1 MSRLRW
7 HLVFAALAGVALRL
21 FFVLY
26 FSTDAGDTPV
36 YEDLATNWLK
46 HGTYAL
52 LLDGRL
58 IPADAR
64 VPGYPAFLVMIYALT
79 GRVGAAAR
87 LWVMLVQVIVDL
99 GTCLLTAAL
108 AAVLAPKEVRRRAAL
123 IALWFAATC
132 PFLANYCGVPL
143 TEVLATFFTTA
154 ALLCFAKSVCAVPS
168 GALQAGSLHG
178 KTDFLGAIL
187 AGLATLIRP
196 ESALV
201 LATFLLVLAWQ
212 ERRPSQWKSL
222 MVRGAALGCLAV
234 IPLLPWAARNAIT
247 LYKVQF
253 LASRYAELPGQDVPA
268 GFIAWEK
275 TWLFRLRDVYLVS
288 WKLETA
294 PIAMEDIPPYAFDSP
309 EERERVAALL
319 AKHNTS
325 LELTEDLDGGFE
337 QLARERTSRR
347 PLRTYLWVPC
357 ARMFTMWFTPR
368 TEVMPISGHLWPLRA
383 SWEDDPVDFSVTVG
397 LIVLNIVYV
406 GLAITGAWRL
416 WRAPPAINP
425 GAKMALALIILFV
438 LVRTAFLTTIETP
451 EPRYVIEC
459 FPAVLALAAQT
470 WTRQRSS
477 SGSG

>member
-7 HLVFAALAGVALRL
+7 HLVFAALAGLAVRL
-21 FFVLY
+21 LFVLY

-52 LLDGRL
+52 LVGGRL
-58 IPADAR
+58 IPADVR
-64 VPGYPAFLVMIYALT
+64 VPGYPAFLAMLYALT

-108 AAVLAPKEVRRRAAL
+108 AAVLAPKEVRRRVAL

-154 ALLCFAKSVCAVPS
+154 ALLCFAKSVCAVSS
-168 GALQAGSLHG
+168 GALQAGSLPW
-178 KTDFLGAIL
+178 KTDF
-187 AGLATLIRP
+187 
-196 ESALV
+196 
-201 LATFLLVLAWQ
+201 
-212 ERRPSQWKSL
+212 
-222 MVRGAALGCLAV
+222 LAV

-247 LYKVQF
+247 LHKVQF
-253 LASRYAELPGQDVPA
+253 LASRHAELPGENVPA

-275 TWLFRLRDVYLVS
+275 TWLFRLRDVYLVF

-325 LELTEDLDGGFE
+325 LELTEDLDGGFA
-337 QLARERTSRR
+337 QLARERTARR
-347 PLRTYLWVPC
+347 PLRTYLWVPG
-357 ARMFTMWFTPR
+357 ARILPIWFSPPAG
-368 TEVMPISGHLWPLRA
+368 VVPISGHLWPLRA

-397 LIVLNIVYV
+397 LLVLNIVYV
-406 GLAITGAWRL
+406 GLALAGAWGL
-416 WRAPPAINP
+416 WRAPPATNP
-425 GAKMALALIILFV
+425 GAKMALGLIILFV

-477 SGSG
+477 TGSG

>member
-7 HLVFAALAGVALRL
+7 HLVFAALAGIAVRL
-21 FFVLY
+21 LFVLY

-52 LLDGRL
+52 LVDGRL

-87 LWVMLVQVIVDL
+87 LWVMLVQVVVDL

-108 AAVLAPKEVRRRAAL
+108 AAVLAPEEVRRRVAL

-154 ALLCFAKSVCAVPS
+154 ALLCLASSAR
-168 GALQAGSLHG
+168 GSFGSWLLIKG
-178 KTDFLGAIL
+178 VIFRAEFLGAIL
-187 AGLATLIRP
+187 VGVASLIRP

-201 LATFLLVLAWQ
+201 LAAFLLVLAWQ

-247 LYKVQF
+247 LHKVQF

-294 PIAMEDIPPYAFDSP
+294 PIAMEDIPPYAFDSH

-319 AKHNTS
+319 AKHNKS
-325 LELTEDLDGGFE
+325 LELTEDLDDGFA
-337 QLARERTSRR
+337 QLARERTARR

-357 ARMFTMWFTPR
+357 ARVFTMWFTPR

-383 SWEDDPVDFSVTVG
+383 SWEDDAVDFSVTVG
-397 LIVLNIVYV
+397 LLVLNIVYV
-406 GLAITGAWRL
+406 GLAIAGAWRL
-416 WRAPPAINP
+416 WRAPPAIKS

-477 SGSG
+477 TGSG

>member
-7 HLVFAALAGVALRL
+7 HLVFAALAGIALRL

-87 LWVMLVQVIVDL
+87 LWVMLGQVIVDL
-99 GTCLLTAAL
+99 GTCLLTTAL

-168 GALQAGSLHG
+168 GALQAGSLDG

-201 LATFLLVLAWQ
+201 LAAFLLVSSWQ

-234 IPLLPWAARNAIT
+234 IPLLPWAARNVIT
-247 LYKVQF
+247 LHKVQF
-253 LASRYAELPGQDVPA
+253 LASRYAELPGENVPA

-275 TWLFRLRDVYLVS
+275 TWLFRLRDVYLVF

-294 PIAMEDIPPYAFDSP
+294 PISVEDIPPYAFDSP

-325 LELTEDLDGGFE
+325 LELTDDLDGGFA
-337 QLARERTSRR
+337 QLARERTARR
-347 PLRTYLWVPC
+347 PLRTYLWLPG
-357 ARMFTMWFTPR
+357 ARIFTMWFTPR
-368 TEVMPISGHLWPLRA
+368 IELLPFSGTVFPLA
-383 SWEDDPVDFSVTVG
+383 QSWE
-397 LIVLNIVYV
+397 
-406 GLAITGAWRL
+406 
-416 WRAPPAINP
+416 
-425 GAKMALALIILFV
+425 
-438 LVRTAFLTTIETP
+438 
-451 EPRYVIEC
+451 
-459 FPAVLALAAQT
+459 
-470 WTRQRSS
+470 
-477 SGSG
+477 

>member
-7 HLVFAALAGVALRL
+7 HFVFAALAGIALRL

-26 FSTDAGDTPV
+26 FSTDASDTPV

-79 GRVGAAAR
+79 GRVGASAR
-87 LWVMLVQVIVDL
+87 LWVMLSQVIVDL

-108 AAVLAPKEVRRRAAL
+108 AAVLAPKEVRWRVAL

-143 TEVLATFFTTA
+143 TEVLATFFSTA
-154 ALLCFAKSVCAVPS
+154 ALLCFANSVCVVSS
-168 GALQAGSLHG
+168 GALRVGGLNF

-187 AGLATLIRP
+187 AGLASLIRP

-201 LATFLLVLAWQ
+201 LVAFLLVLAWQ

-222 MVRGAALGCLAV
+222 MVRGAALGCLGV
-234 IPLLPWAARNAIT
+234 IPLLPWAARN
-247 LYKVQF
+247 KVQF

-275 TWLFRLRDVYLVS
+275 TWLFRLRHVYLVS

-319 AKHNTS
+319 AKHNKS
-325 LELTEDLDGGFE
+325 LELTEDLDDGFA
-337 QLARERTSRR
+337 QLARERTARR

-397 LIVLNIVYV
+397 LFVLNILYV
-406 GLAITGAWRL
+406 GLAITGARRL

-425 GAKMALALIILFV
+425 GAKMALALVILFV
-438 LVRTAFLTTIETP
+438 LVRTAFLTNIETP

-477 SGSG
+477 NGSG